1 MEFFYQQLVLQPIL
15 DKSYNPY
22 LVILSI
28 IIAIISA
35 FTALGVSERLSVS
48 KTKTQQLLWIL
59 FGASTMGTGIW
70 AMHFIGLLALI
81 LPVPVSYNLTITII
95 SVFPA
100 IFASGLVLWLKNKAS
115 ANMTRLLFCG
125 VLLGGGIGIMHYVG
139 MMAMEVNAGMYHIKS
154 LFMLSLLVA
163 MLLATVALK
172 IQSKTSHRLIYSFI
186 DKKQA
191 YSAIVMGLAVSGM
204 HYTAMEATVFVQATN
219 NHPPETAINA
229 VLLAMMIS
237 IVMLLSLSLAIMTPL
252 MLRYKQMLRELAQN
266 EEALRIAATTFQTH
280 EAIMITDGHANIV
293 RVNQAFVNTTGFT
306 EAEVLGKNPRLLS
319 SGKHNIIFYKNIWSS
334 IISTGKWNGE
344 IWNRRKN
351 GEIFLEWQTISAVK
365 NIKGVITHY
374 VSFFSDITD
383 LKSSKQAVEKL
394 AYYDP
399 LTNLPNRRLLY
410 ERLKNELA
418 IAKKYQRI
426 GALLFMDLDRFKNI
440 NDSLGHSVGDALLV
454 EVAHR
459 LQAILSNDAT
469 AIRLGGD
476 EFIVL
481 IAAQDETAH
490 KLIDHAQTIAENMI
504 TQIGLP
510 YLVVEHDLYISP
522 SIGIT
527 LYTGDDNCVDLI
539 LKRADT
545 AMYHAKDAG
554 RNTYRFYQQRM
565 QELADARLTLEKNL
579 RKAIEKDELS
589 VRYQPQSSFTGEIIG
604 AEALIR
610 WCHSKQGMISP
621 SEFIPIAEETGLII
635 EIGSWVIENV
645 CQQINEWDLMG
656 IVVPHIAVNISPK
669 QFHQADFVSV
679 VIRIIESHKIKPNR
693 VLLEITE
700 GVFLKNI
707 EEAIIKM
714 NVLRK
719 YGFSFSIDDFG
730 TGYSS
735 LSYLKRLPFDQ
746 LKIDQSFT
754 NDLINNPHSAAIVQ
768 AIIVMAEGLGLS
780 LIAEGVE
787 TNKQLN
793 CLSDYGCHFFQ
804 GYYFSKPLLPEPFA
818 DYFLN
823 KLISSAG
830 VQ

>member
-1 MEFFYQQLVLQPIL
+1 
-15 DKSYNPY
+15 
-22 LVILSI
+22 
-28 IIAIISA
+28 
-35 FTALGVSERLSVS
+35 
-48 KTKTQQLLWIL
+48 
-59 FGASTMGTGIW
+59 
-70 AMHFIGLLALI
+70 
-81 LPVPVSYNLTITII
+81 
-95 SVFPA
+95 
-100 IFASGLVLWLKNKAS
+100 
-115 ANMTRLLFCG
+115 
-125 VLLGGGIGIMHYVG
+125 MHYVG